1 MTSNLLEDNVKVGD
15 TLTGTYTYNPPTKD
29 TNTDTT
35 VGDYQHV
42 KKAYGITVK
51 AGDLVFKTD
60 PKNVDFLVELTNR
73 DMDDHYLLRS
83 YNNLPLSNGVQVEHI
98 SWQLDN
104 DTGEALSSES
114 LKKASTP
121 PKLQDWVDPFGL
133 TITRGDEF
141 DFEHSFFLRAHIDS
155 VKLIR

>member
-51 AGDLVFKTD
+51 AGNIVFKTD

-121 PKLQDWVDPFGL
+121 PKLQDWVNPFGL